1 VNRHRFVEHGGEVEM
16 ELESASP
23 EGIFVTATEA
33 FAELV
38 STKRHGPPVRHAIE
52 LHAHD
57 RALLLVDWL
66 NELVYLAEV
75 DGFVPEQ
82 VSTIDLTAESL
93 RITVCGRREEPS
105 QLVKAVTLNSA
116 EFREQG
122 RLWHGR
128 VVLDV

>member
-1 VNRHRFVEHGGEVEM
+1 
-16 ELESASP
+16 
-23 EGIFVTATEA
+23 
-33 FAELV
+33 
-38 STKRHGPPVRHAIE
+38 VRHAIE
-52 LHAHD
+52 LHARD

-82 VSTIDLTAESL
+82 LSSIDLDAEGL
-93 RITVCGRREEPS
+93 RITVSGRREEPS

-122 RLWHGR
+122 PLWLAR